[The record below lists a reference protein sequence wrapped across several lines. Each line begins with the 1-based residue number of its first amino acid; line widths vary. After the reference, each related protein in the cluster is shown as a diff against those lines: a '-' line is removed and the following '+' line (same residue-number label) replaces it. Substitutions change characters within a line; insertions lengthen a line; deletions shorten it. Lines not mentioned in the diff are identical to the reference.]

1 MTPFF
6 ILGVKAAI
14 SYLCFIRPRYKI
26 RGAPMGQCRVD
37 IYYTLVL
44 FYPRCTAWWLFK
56 PFISSSMA
64 KTSRKRFFRLGFR
77 SHMVWRPGLAQS
89 FLYFRCILIGQRWLY
104 PTCVSS
110 DPDIKSCRGAPMGRC
125 RVDIYYT
132 LVLFYHRCTVF
143 WLF

>member
-1 MTPFF
+1 
-6 ILGVKAAI
+6 
-14 SYLCFIRPRYKI
+14 
-26 RGAPMGQCRVD
+26 MGQCRVD

-110 DPDIKSCRGAPMGRC
+110 DPDIKSEELLWVGAGSTFIIHRYYFIICTLLLVHLRLKHRGN
-125 RVDIYYT
+125 
-132 LVLFYHRCTVF
+132 VF
-143 WLF
+143 SVRIWQKGLLSKGDVGIRLG